1 MTISPQQANSLN
13 MNRTIDL
20 KYMMNREYCD
30 SVELKTTKDK
40 VTNY

>member
-1 MTISPQQANSLN
+1 MITNKQAKLLGRNQI
-13 MNRTIDL
+13 IDL

>member
-1 MTISPQQANSLN
+1 MINSKNAKLLGRN
-13 MNRTIDL
+13 QTIDL